1 MSLEVGSIVSGK
13 VAKITNFGAFIKLT
27 TGKTGLCHISEISS
41 GFVKEVADVLQLDQE
56 VSVKVLNINDDG
68 KISLSIKQANPESSE
83 PNKKPSRPN
92 NDFKKKSFDQKK
104 PYDQKRE
111 FSKKKDFSRPSRD
124 FNNSFNSK
132 PKEENFEDMLSGY
145 MKNSS
150 DKLKNMKKA
159 RSRKGNG
166 FNR

>member
-13 VAKITNFGAFIKLT
+13 VAKITNFGAFVKLSS
-27 TGKTGLCHISEISS
+27 GKTGLCHISEISS

-68 KISLSIKQANPESSE
+68 KISLSIKQAQPAESQ
-83 PNKKPSRPN
+83 PNKRQSRPN
-92 NDFKKKSFDQKK
+92 NDFKKKRDFKK
-104 PYDQKRE
+104 NDYKKKTD
-111 FSKKKDFSRPSRD
+111 FSKSPSEFGAYKDNR
-124 FNNSFNSK
+124 

-145 MKNSS
+145 LKNSS
-150 DKLKNMKKA
+150 DKLKNMKKQ